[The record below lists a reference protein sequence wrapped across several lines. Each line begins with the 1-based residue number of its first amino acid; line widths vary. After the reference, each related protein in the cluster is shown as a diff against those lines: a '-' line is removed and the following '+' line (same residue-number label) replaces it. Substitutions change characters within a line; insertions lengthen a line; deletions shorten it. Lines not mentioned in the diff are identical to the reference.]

1 MKNLTLAILVSLC
14 VAAPGFCALRV
25 VAMPEPAMAGEL
37 AVAAVGFAGLVFLLR
52 KKKK

>member
-14 VAAPGFCALRV
+14 VAASGFCAAR

-37 AVAAVGFAGLVFLLR
+37 AVAAIGFAGLVFLFR